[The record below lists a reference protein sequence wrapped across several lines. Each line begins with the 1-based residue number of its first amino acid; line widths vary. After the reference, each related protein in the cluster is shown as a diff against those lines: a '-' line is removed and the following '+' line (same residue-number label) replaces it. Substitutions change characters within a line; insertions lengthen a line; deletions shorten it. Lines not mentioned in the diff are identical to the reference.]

1 MPKYTNTYGKINL
14 DDYKKVKE
22 ITTGK
27 TNQVSLW
34 EHKQDSNLKI
44 VIKMPN
50 GANSDLVQH
59 NIRSINAFFG
69 EDSAWL
75 IEGKIQGKEGFAM
88 KYYYGM
94 SLSSQEEDQ
103 LVNKNDSSLRT
114 ISKNGLLF
122 TMLDPNKD
130 NFLKLPT
137 DEFIPIDFDYMIIHD
152 GAKLLPYQE
161 EYLNGRKGFA
171 IRMGDCSDE
180 EATQYVLDSYPAAA
194 PYLYEQWGNKYL
206 KTDKY
211 NQSSKVVAK
220 PVIDKLT
227 TQQLRVPSPAE
238 KNYNENIGLLMQKIS
253 DFKDKP
259 ECQNAL
265 NAANILHD
273 ALKAEGEKYFS
284 GELSKARYEEFK
296 ENCEGFIKTARL
308 ELDQHKGFTKILLN
322 ILAIVISAGIG
333 YALAAGINIALN
345 RGKFTFFSTDSSI
358 KINSI
363 EESINQVAPAA

>member
-1 MPKYTNTYGKINL
+1 MPKYTNTHGKINL

-22 ITTGK
+22 LTTGQ
-27 TNQVSLW
+27 TNEVSLW

-44 VIKMPN
+44 VIKMPY
-50 GANSDLVQH
+50 GVNSDLVQH
-59 NIRSINAFFG
+59 NIRSINTFFG

-88 KYYYGM
+88 KYYSGTP
-94 SLSSQEEDQ
+94 LSSQEKNQ
-103 LVNKNDSSLRT
+103 LIEKNDSPLRT

-137 DEFIPIDFDYMIIHD
+137 GEFIPIDFDYMIIHD
-152 GAKLLPYQE
+152 GAKLLPYQK
-161 EYLNGRKGFA
+161 EYLKGRKDFT
-171 IRMGDCSDE
+171 IRVRDCSDG
-180 EATQYVLDSYPAAA
+180 EATEHVLDSYPAAA

-211 NQSSKVVAK
+211 NQSSNVVPK
-220 PVIDKLT
+220 PVID
-227 TQQLRVPSPAE
+227 RVPSPAE
-238 KNYNENIGLLMQKIS
+238 ENYNENIGLLMQKIS
-253 DFKDKP
+253 DFKGKP
-259 ECQNAL
+259 ECQKAL

-273 ALKAEGEKYFS
+273 ALKVEGEKYFS
-284 GELSKARYEEFK
+284 GELSKARYKEFK

-308 ELDQHKGFTKILLN
+308 ELDQHRGFTKILLN

-333 YALAAGINIALN
+333 YAVAAGINIALN

-363 EESINQVAPAA
+363 EESINELAPAA

>member
-1 MPKYTNTYGKINL
+1 MPKYTNTHGKINL

-22 ITTGK
+22 LTPGK

-44 VIKMPN
+44 VIKMPYYV
-50 GANSDLVQH
+50 NSDLVQH

-69 EDSAWL
+69 DDSAWL
-75 IEGKIQGKEGFAM
+75 IEGKKGFAM
-88 KYYYGM
+88 KYYSGTP
-94 SLSSQEEDQ
+94 LASQEENQ
-103 LVNKNDSSLRT
+103 FINKNDIPLRT
-114 ISKNGLLF
+114 ISKDGLLF

-137 DEFIPIDFDYMIIHD
+137 GEFIPIDFDYMVIHD
-152 GAKLLPYQE
+152 GTKLLPYQE
-161 EYLNGRKGFA
+161 EYLNHRQGFA
-171 IRMGDCSDE
+171 RRIGECSGE
-180 EATQYVLDSYPAAA
+180 KATEHVLDSYPAAA

-211 NQSSKVVAK
+211 NQSSNVVPK

-227 TQQLRVPSPAE
+227 TQQLRLPSPAE
-238 KNYNENIGLLMQKIS
+238 KNYNENIELLMQKIS
-253 DFKDKP
+253 DFKGRP
-259 ECQNAL
+259 ECQKAL
-265 NAANILHD
+265 LAANILHG

-296 ENCEGFIKTARL
+296 ENCKGFIKTARL
-308 ELDQHKGFTKILLN
+308 ELDQHRGFTKILFN

-333 YALAAGINIALN
+333 YAVAAGINIALN

-363 EESINQVAPAA
+363 EESITELAPAA